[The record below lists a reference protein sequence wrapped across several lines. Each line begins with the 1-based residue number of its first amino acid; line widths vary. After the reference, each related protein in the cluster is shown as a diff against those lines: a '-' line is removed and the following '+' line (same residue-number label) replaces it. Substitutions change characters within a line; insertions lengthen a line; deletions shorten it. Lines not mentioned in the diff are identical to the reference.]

1 MVDRYVDT
9 VLGRIRLQV
18 SGSGPAMLFWPSLLM
33 DGRLWAGQSSYFA
46 DRFQVVVVDPP
57 GHGGSSLLTR
67 VFTFDEC
74 AQVVVQILDALGID
88 RVHMIGNSWG
98 GMIGGTFA
106 ATYPDRVGVS
116 VLMNAT
122 ASPAGRRQKVEFAA
136 LTRMAQALGGI
147 RGPLVKPVL
156 EAFLGPTA
164 LQEKPAVVAAV
175 NDSVRR
181 VVISSGRR
189 AVTSV
194 VPRRPDQRDLF
205 ARISTPVLVV
215 AGAEDATFPVAE
227 ARVMADAIPGSRFV
241 VLDKAAHLAALEC
254 PTEVNTLIEE
264 FVAAHS

>member
-33 DGRLWAGQSSYFA
+33 DGDLWAGQSSYFA
-46 DRFQVVVVDPP
+46 DRFQVILVDPP

-67 VFTFDEC
+67 TFTFDEC
-74 AQVVVQILDALGID
+74 ARVIVQILDALDID
-88 RVHMIGNSWG
+88 RVHLIGNSWG

-122 ASPAGRRQKVEFAA
+122 ASPASLRQKLEFAA
-136 LTRMAQALGGI
+136 LTRMAQLLGGI

-156 EAFLGPTA
+156 AAFLGPTT
-164 LQEKPAVVAAV
+164 LQEKPTVVATV

-194 VPRRPDQRDLF
+194 VPHRPDQREFF
-205 ARISTPVLVV
+205 AQISTPVLVV
-215 AGAEDATFPVAE
+215 AGAEDATFPVPE
-227 ARVMADAIPGSRFV
+227 ARVMANAIPNSQFV
-241 VLDKAAHLAALEC
+241 LLPKAAHLAALEC
-254 PTEVNTLIEE
+254 PDEVNALIEG
-264 FVAAHS
+264 FVADHS